1 MTAAGRSAKETAW
14 TLAVVSSSYTT
25 NLGVGHHDGYEA
37 TPASNDI
44 GMQASIAWSCRTVLA
59 TARLLKRG

>member
-25 NLGVGHHDGYEA
+25 NLRVGHHDGYEA

-44 GMQASIAWSCRTVLA
+44 GMQASIARSCRTMHE
-59 TARLLKRG
+59 TTKLLKGR